1 LKIIIDKPTDNY
13 YLTHMQLLIDPTKI
27 TNFTR
32 TTAEL
37 QAFFLF
43 GLFCAGKNSDYA
55 AKCLAKLLNTIE
67 GETPFEVLK
76 NLGEIGIYNALC
88 ASRIGQYN
96 RLTRAVMGAVDLDL
110 ATCSLED
117 LMNVHGVGQ
126 KTARFFLLHTRPD
139 CQCAVLD
146 THILKW
152 LRDNQESDAFK
163 NGVPQSTPTNVKQY
177 LALEKQFL
185 FLARLNFPFMSIADI
200 DLTLWMKYSGRLED
214 DKSVPKL
221 FAE

>member
-1 LKIIIDKPTDNY
+1 
-13 YLTHMQLLIDPTKI
+13 MQLLIDPKKI

-37 QAFFLF
+37 QSFFLF

-76 NLGEIGIYNALC
+76 NLGEVGIYNALL

-96 RLTRAVMGAVDLDL
+96 RLTKAVMSAVNLDL
-110 ATCSLED
+110 ATCTLEE

-152 LRDNQESDAFK
+152 LRDNQVDA
-163 NGVPQSTPTNVKQY
+163 PQNTPTSVKQY

-185 FLARLNFPFMSIADI
+185 FLARENFPFMSIADI

-221 FAE
+221 IAE

>member
-1 LKIIIDKPTDNY
+1 
-13 YLTHMQLLIDPTKI
+13 
-27 TNFTR
+27 
-32 TTAEL
+32 
-37 QAFFLF
+37 
-43 GLFCAGKNSDYA
+43 LFCAGKNSDYA
-55 AKCLAKLLNTIE
+55 AKCLAKLLHTIE

-88 ASRIGQYN
+88 VSRIGQYN
-96 RLTRAVMGAVDLDL
+96 RLTKAVMGAVDLDL

-126 KTARFFLLHTRPD
+126 KTARFFLLHTRPN

-152 LRDNQESDAFK
+152 LRENQVVD
-163 NGVPQSTPTNVKQY
+163 VPQSTPTNVKQY

-200 DLTLWMKYSGRLED
+200 DLTLWMKYSGRLDD
-214 DKSVPKL
+214 DKYSAPT
-221 FAE
+221 FIEE

>member
-1 LKIIIDKPTDNY
+1 
-13 YLTHMQLLIDPTKI
+13 MQLLIDPTKI

-152 LRDNQESDAFK
+152 LRENQESDAFK

-185 FLARLNFPFMSIADI
+185 FLARINFPFMSIADI

>member
-1 LKIIIDKPTDNY
+1 
-13 YLTHMQLLIDPTKI
+13 MQLLIDPTKI

-152 LRDNQESDAFK
+152 LRENQESDAFK

>member
-1 LKIIIDKPTDNY
+1 
-13 YLTHMQLLIDPTKI
+13 MQLLIDPTKI

>member
-1 LKIIIDKPTDNY
+1 
-13 YLTHMQLLIDPTKI
+13 MQPLIDPTKI

-37 QAFFLF
+37 QSFFLF

-55 AKCLAKLLNTIE
+55 AKCLAKLLHTIE

-88 ASRIGQYN
+88 VSRIGQYN
-96 RLTRAVMGAVDLDL
+96 RLTKAVMGAVDLDL

-126 KTARFFLLHTRPD
+126 KTARFFLLHTRPN

-152 LRDNQESDAFK
+152 LRENQVVD
-163 NGVPQSTPTNVKQY
+163 VPQSTPTNVKQY

-200 DLTLWMKYSGRLED
+200 DLTLWMKYSGRLDD
-214 DKSVPKL
+214 DKYSAPT
-221 FAE
+221 FIEE

>member
-1 LKIIIDKPTDNY
+1 
-13 YLTHMQLLIDPTKI
+13 MQLLIDPTKI

-37 QAFFLF
+37 QSFFLF

-152 LRDNQESDAFK
+152 LRENQESDAFK

-221 FAE
+221 IAE

>member
-1 LKIIIDKPTDNY
+1 
-13 YLTHMQLLIDPTKI
+13 MQLLIDPKKI

-32 TTAEL
+32 TQSEL
-37 QAFFLF
+37 QSFFLF

-55 AKCLAKLLNTIE
+55 AKCLAKLLHTIE

-152 LRDNQESDAFK
+152 LRENQESDAFK

>member
-1 LKIIIDKPTDNY
+1 MK
-13 YLTHMQLLIDPTKI
+13 LLIDPTKI

-221 FAE
+221 IAE